1 MTEVWD
7 LDNNGQY
14 RMKDAYDQLGEPMR
28 VIATKDIWVL
38 DWYRR
43 IGILQPIKYLTVLY
57 HEICHALVGA
67 ATGGKV
73 TLILVDW
80 NEGGA
85 TFFASKKE
93 HKGQPSHTLTLPAGY
108 VGSCLIGCAFVFA
121 GFDVVASKIAAIGFG
136 VITLLS
142 TLVCAAVLPQALF
155 RHHKYATRLWLAK
168 LWRKEDAVERYTRL
182 REQRE
187 REKDAEWAKRFKEK
201 GGDSRSNGADADEKK
216 KKDDQGRVASIQL

>member
-1 MTEVWD
+1 MWD
-7 LDNNGQY
+7 LDKNGQY
-14 RMKDAYDQLGEPMR
+14 KVEDAYDQLGQVMQVR
-28 VIATKDIWVL
+28 ATKDVWML

-73 TLILVDW
+73 TLIIVDW

-85 TFFASKKE
+85 TFFASKKD

-121 GFDVVASKIAAIGFG
+121 GFDVVASKIAAIGFA

-142 TLVCAAVLPQALF
+142 TLVCAAVLPQTLF
-155 RHHKYATRLWLAK
+155 RHHKYATRLWLSK
-168 LWRKEDAVERYTRL
+168 LGRNKEAVEKYTKL

-187 REKDAEWAKRFKEK
+187 REKDVEWAKRFREK
-201 GGDSRSNGADADEKK
+201 GGGTGSKGADVDEKK
-216 KKDDQGRVASIQL
+216 KKDDQERVASIQL